1 MSGMMTH
8 DARAEHAAVRGRA
21 GVVDRRDHGVLEV
34 TGRDRASFLHALL
47 SNDVTSL
54 AAGQGCAATLLD
66 VHGKVQVVLL
76 VWVLEDRIL
85 LVTPPGMATSTLEAL
100 DRYLFS
106 EKAVLR
112 EAGEEWA
119 LFLLAG
125 PEVPTLAERLAGA
138 TPDARPW
145 SSIVATLDG
154 VGVRLVRG
162 GGETGEAEIWV
173 AAPALEAERVW
184 KSLIAA
190 GALAIGPD
198 ALEIL
203 RLEAG
208 TPRFP
213 ADIGPSVLLPEVPFE
228 SLVSYTK
235 GCYPGQEV
243 VVRIRDRG
251 HVNRHLRGLVLE
263 GGEVPAAGSEVVAGD
278 AAVGAVTSAAHSLG
292 LDRPIA
298 LAMIRRQHAEPGTAV
313 AVRVGARKV
322 PATVSALP
330 FGR

>member
-1 MSGMMTH
+1 MTGMVSS
-8 DARAEHAAVRGRA
+8 DARAEHTAVRTRA
-21 GVVDRRDHGVLEV
+21 GIVDRRDHGVLEV

-47 SNDVTSL
+47 SNDVKSL

-76 VWVLEDRIL
+76 VWVLDDRIL
-85 LVTPPGMATSTLEAL
+85 LVTPPGTAASTLEAL

-112 EAGEEWA
+112 DAGEDWA

-125 PEVPTLAERLAGA
+125 PEAPALAERLAGA
-138 TPDARPW
+138 VPDGRPW

-162 GGETGEAEIWV
+162 GGETGEAEVWV
-173 AAPALEAERVW
+173 AAPAAEAQRVW
-184 KSLIAA
+184 KSLVAA
-190 GALAIGPD
+190 GAVAVGRD
-198 ALEIL
+198 ALEVL

-213 ADIGPSVLLPEVPFE
+213 DDIGPSVLLPEVPFE
-228 SLVSYTK
+228 SLVSHTK

-278 AAVGAVTSAAHSLG
+278 TAIGAVTSAVLSLG
-292 LDRPIA
+292 LERPIA
-298 LAMIRRQHAEPGTAV
+298 LAMVRRQHAEPGTAV
-313 AVRVGARKV
+313 AVRVGERTV